1 VAIADQ
7 MKAVA
12 QRARNA
18 SRKLA
23 LADTAAKNAA
33 LEAAADALVAGS
45 QRIVEANAED
55 LSAAGGA
62 GLSAAMIDRLRLDDS
77 RIAKM
82 ADGLR
87 QVAALSDP
95 VGELLSERTRP
106 NGLEIRKVRVPIGV
120 IAIIFESRPNVTADA
135 AALCLKS
142 ANACILR
149 GGKEAINSNTC
160 IGSVLSEALSGSGLP
175 GDSVIVVP
183 TIDRAAVGAL
193 LKLDDLIDLV
203 IPRGGESLIRRVVEE
218 STIPVIKHYLGVCHV
233 YVDESA
239 DLEMARAITV
249 NAKCQRP
256 GVCNAAETL
265 LVHEAVA
272 GEFLPAVAKELV
284 AAGCELRGDEA
295 TRELVPDV
303 KAATADDWGAE
314 YLDLILAVR
323 VVSSID
329 EAIDHI
335 AEHGSAHSDAIVATD
350 AGAVERFER
359 EVDSA
364 CVFVNTTTRFSDG
377 FEFGLGAEIGI
388 STDKLH
394 ARGPMGLEELT
405 SYKYVVTGSGQLRA

>member
-1 VAIADQ
+1 VSVAEETKDIA
-7 MKAVA
+7 V
-12 QRARNA
+12 RAREA
-18 SRKLA
+18 SRRLA
-23 LADTAAKNAA
+23 LADTASKNAA
-33 LEAAADALVAGS
+33 LVGAAEALVAATA
-45 QRIVEANAED
+45 RIIEANAKD
-55 LSAAGGA
+55 LAAAEKA
-62 GLSAAMIDRLRLDDS
+62 GLSPAMVDRLRLDAD

-82 ADGLR
+82 AEGLR
-87 QVAALSDP
+87 QVAELPDP

-142 ANACILR
+142 SNACILR

-160 IGSVLSEALSGSGLP
+160 IGSVLSESLASSGLP
-175 GDSVIVVP
+175 GDAVVVVP
-183 TIDRAAVGAL
+183 TTDREAVGAL

-203 IPRGGESLIRRVVEE
+203 IPRGGKALIRRVVEE

-272 GEFLPAVAKELV
+272 EEFLSAVAGELEG
-284 AAGCELRGDEA
+284 AGCEIRGDERV
-295 TRELVPDV
+295 RELVPGA
-303 KAATADDWGAE
+303 KPATEEDWHAE

-323 VVSSID
+323 VVASID

-335 AEHGSAHSDAIVATD
+335 ATYGSAHSDAIVAAD
-350 AGAVERFER
+350 PGAVERFKR
-359 EVDSA
+359 EVDSS
-364 CVFVNTTTRFSDG
+364 CVFINTTTRFSDG

-405 SYKYVVTGSGQLRA
+405 SYKYVVTGNGQLRT